1 MCATQAPRLRLR
13 DPGKVPTDIV
23 ECQPLAI
30 IVPQARNPVGNI
42 VDRPPGNFFNAP
54 DDIWAVNRRL
64 RLDEPLDGERDP
76 RWVDTKDARGSYK
89 LHQLYR
95 ALGVDMHKSGRTLR
109 EPEEQGYFLFCGHR
123 GSGKSTELR
132 RIRDDLDSPDAYYVV
147 FADAAQELD
156 VNNLR
161 YQDILLHLAGKL
173 VERLGT
179 DGIDVDRVH
188 LGRLEEWF
196 TERVEKQERTR
207 EFALQVRSGARI
219 DGGLPFVGKLFA
231 DISNVFKTN
240 STYKEEL
247 RRTLQNYFTDF
258 AEAFNHLIEA
268 ATESVRAAGKG
279 NQILF
284 VIDGTDLLR
293 GDDAQAFFV
302 EDIYQ
307 LKQVRGLFIYCAP
320 IHLIY
325 EGSAAGQNFDLVFS
339 LPMIKVAN
347 PDGSR
352 NETGCDAMREI
363 LHRRA
368 DPDLFDPGVVDYLI
382 DQSGGH
388 PRDLLRLLQTAFRHA
403 EDDRFDD
410 ASAQAAVREAATE
423 FRRILDSED
432 YALLARTDSFP
443 DTPPHSDRARG
454 LLYNLALLE
463 YNDFYWRSHPV
474 IRTTDAYR
482 AAQQAV
488 GNAGN
493 G

>member
-1 MCATQAPRLRLR
+1 M
-13 DPGKVPTDIV
+13 
-23 ECQPLAI
+23 
-30 IVPQARNPVGNI
+30 
-42 VDRPPGNFFNAP
+42 DRPPGNFFNAP

-95 ALGVDMHKSGRTLR
+95 ALGVDMHRSGRTLR

-173 VERLGT
+173 VERLGK

-268 ATESVRAAGKG
+268 ATESVGAAGKG

-302 EDIYQ
+302 KDIYQ

-368 DPDLFDPGVVDYLI
+368 DPDLFDSGVVDYLI

-403 EDDRFDD
+403 EADRFDD

-482 AAQQAV
+482 AARQAV